1 MFLNTVAMLV
11 VLTDIKTAGCACQDE
26 LVVINSISIKV

>member
-11 VLTDIKTAGCACQDE
+11 ILTDIKTAGCARQDE
-26 LVVINSISIKV
+26 LVVTNSFSIKV